1 MLTIGGFDAPFG
13 GWVVS
18 DLDGRPICTC
28 VSSRGNA
35 VLVCRKVP
43 HSIQLR
49 NDSLA
54 TWLRPKK
61 EKKVACEPAA
71 VTSWLS
77 QAVSDAGPPGS

>member
-1 MLTIGGFDAPFG
+1 MLRIGGFDAPFE

-35 VLVCRKVP
+35 VLRLKESSAFYTETIVLVP
-43 HSIQLR
+43 RSDL
-49 NDSLA
+49 
-54 TWLRPKK
+54 KK
-61 EKKVACEPAA
+61 ETKVACEPAA